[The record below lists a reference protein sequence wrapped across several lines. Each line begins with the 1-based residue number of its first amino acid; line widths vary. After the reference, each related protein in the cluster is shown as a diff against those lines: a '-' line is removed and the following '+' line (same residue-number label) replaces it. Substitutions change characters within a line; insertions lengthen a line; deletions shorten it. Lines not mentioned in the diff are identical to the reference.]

1 MPKVIQLTLLTK
13 PGCHL
18 CDEAKLTT
26 QTVAAQFLAVHSGVA
41 ASIQVRLDELN
52 ILEDQDLFQK
62 YAEEIP
68 VLQINGETHAYWR
81 IDPERLNQALE
92 QTVAGN

>member
-1 MPKVIQLTLLTK
+1 VSNPIILTLYSK

-18 CDEAKLTT
+18 CEEAKLAIDSVVLKIRSEDSSDV
-26 QTVAAQFLAVHSGVA
+26 Q
-41 ASIQVRLDELN
+41 IELEEFN
-52 ILEDQDLFQK
+52 ILEDDALLAA

-81 IDPERLNQALE
+81 IDTDRLRSALE
-92 QTVAGN
+92 KLL

>member
-1 MPKVIQLTLLTK
+1 MSNPIILTLYSK

-18 CDEAKLTT
+18 CEEAKLAIDSVVLKIRSEDSSDV
-26 QTVAAQFLAVHSGVA
+26 Q
-41 ASIQVRLDELN
+41 IELEEFN
-52 ILEDQDLFQK
+52 ILEDDALLAA

-81 IDPERLNQALE
+81 IDQDRFRAALE
-92 QTVAGN
+92 KLL